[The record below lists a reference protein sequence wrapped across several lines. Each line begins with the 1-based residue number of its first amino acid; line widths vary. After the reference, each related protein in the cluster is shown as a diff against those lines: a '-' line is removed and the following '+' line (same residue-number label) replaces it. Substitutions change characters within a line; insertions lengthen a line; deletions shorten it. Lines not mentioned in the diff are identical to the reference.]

1 MFRLFYLLGIIKICT
16 EVVSYKMNINIF
28 QSGGDFSA
36 PAIALF
42 SAFLGAIV
50 GFILFYIYE
59 KLKKN
64 RELVLLKRYAIAELE
79 QYAPSNPMIDSFL
92 ESSTAPSPEGMSRL
106 FTPTYLPNTLRLA
119 EHKILDPVH
128 DLTLLNLII
137 SLARFLDTEKFLCFY
152 ASIESTLQVEGHES
166 STHRNN
172 VVRYKQEIRSFC
184 REIVNL
190 L

>member
-1 MFRLFYLLGIIKICT
+1 MTISYFY
-16 EVVSYKMNINIF
+16 
-28 QSGGDFSA
+28 SGGNISA

-42 SAFLGAIV
+42 SAFLGAFV

-64 RELVLLKRYAIAELE
+64 REVVLLKRYAKAELE
-79 QYAPSNPMIDSFL
+79 QHALSNPLVDRFL
-92 ESSTAPSPEGMSRL
+92 DSSTAPSPEGMSRL

-119 EHKILDPVH
+119 EHKILDPVN
-128 DLTLLNLII
+128 DPTLLNRII
-137 SLARFLDTEKFLCFY
+137 TLARFLDTEKYLCFY

-166 STHRNN
+166 STHRDN
-172 VVRYKQEIRSFC
+172 VVRHKKEIRSFC